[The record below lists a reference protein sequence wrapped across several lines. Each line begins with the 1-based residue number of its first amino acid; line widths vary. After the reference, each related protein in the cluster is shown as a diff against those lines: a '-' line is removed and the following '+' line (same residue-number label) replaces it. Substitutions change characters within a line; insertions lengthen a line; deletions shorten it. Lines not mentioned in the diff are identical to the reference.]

1 MRDTYSARSPNLNP
15 SSLPLSVLE
24 YRFDCD
30 DAGRLPAFPG
40 STWRGALGWSLKR
53 AVCVIR
59 DTSCRDCLL
68 YRSCMFPYVFETPPP
83 PDAEKLRKYPA
94 APHPFVLRIEPGQTG
109 PDYRLGLVLIG
120 RACAQLPYFVHAL
133 SEAGRHGIG
142 RQRQPFQL
150 REIYQATGGNLD
162 AWTRIYAPDD
172 PLTSLVAP
180 PPAPPAIPERVLL
193 RLTAP
198 LRLKREDHLVTPAT
212 FRFADLFG
220 SLLRRVS
227 LLTYFHTP
235 QPLEADFAGLVQRA
249 GTVALHEPR
258 LRWYDWT
265 RYSSRQDV
273 ALDMGGLIGQ
283 VTLHGADLAEF
294 WPYLWLGQWV
304 HAGKGATLGLGRY
317 QLEALTE
324 PGLEARGT

>member
-1 MRDTYSARSPNLNP
+1 MNSIR
-15 SSLPLSVLE
+15 LPLSLLDF
-24 YRFDCD
+24 RFDCE
-30 DAGRLPAFPG
+30 DARRLPAFPG
-40 STWRGALGWSLKR
+40 SAWRGALGWSLKR
-53 AVCVIR
+53 TVCVIR
-59 DTSCRDCLL
+59 DTACRDCLL
-68 YRSCMFPYVFETPPP
+68 YRSCLFPYVFETPPP

-94 APHPFVLRIEPGQTG
+94 APHPFVLRIAPGQTG

-120 RACAQLPYFVHAL
+120 RACSQLPYFVHAL

-142 RQRQPFQL
+142 SQRQPFQL
-150 REIYQATGGNLD
+150 REIQQAGGGDLD
-162 AWTRIYAPDD
+162 TWSCIYERDGA
-172 PLTSLVAP
+172 LASLAVNSP
-180 PPAPPAIPERVLL
+180 EPPACPEQVRL

-227 LLTYFHTP
+227 LLTYFHTEH
-235 QPLEADFAGLVQRA
+235 PLEADFAGLVQRA
-249 GTVALHEPR
+249 NDVALHDPR

-265 RYSSRQDV
+265 RYSSRQDA
-273 ALDMGGLIGQ
+273 ALDMGGLIGE
-283 VTLHGADLAEF
+283 VTLEGADLAEF

-317 QLEALTE
+317 QLESIIGGHPDAL
-324 PGLEARGT
+324 GA